1 MTTLVIVEGAAD
13 RSFVEG
19 IAEKLRIRCKV
30 LQMRGNRPDKI
41 RRLLIA
47 YAKRLGEAVVLKD
60 LHRGYKETTTLIDR
74 LKEEIERLGNQG
86 IRAQIVTVKRSVES
100 WILAGLSVNNPEEIL
115 NPEEVLKEIMQR
127 RGRHYI
133 KSPEVYRQLA
143 REIDIEKAA
152 SKSGTFRRF
161 IEILEAGDEPARN
174 IIIL

>member
-143 REIDIEKAA
+143 REVDIEKAA
-152 SKSGTFRRF
+152 SKSETFRRF
-161 IEILEAGDEPARN
+161 IETLEAGDEPARN
-174 IIIL
+174 IIL

>member
-13 RSFVEG
+13 RSFVES

-41 RRLLIA
+41 CRLLIA
-47 YAKRLGEAVVLKD
+47 YAKRVGEALVLKD
-60 LHRGYKETTTLIDR
+60 LHRGCKETAALIDR

-143 REIDIEKAA
+143 REVDIEKAA
-152 SKSGTFRRF
+152 SKSETFRRF
-161 IEILEAGDEPARN
+161 IETLEAGDEPARN
-174 IIIL
+174 IIL